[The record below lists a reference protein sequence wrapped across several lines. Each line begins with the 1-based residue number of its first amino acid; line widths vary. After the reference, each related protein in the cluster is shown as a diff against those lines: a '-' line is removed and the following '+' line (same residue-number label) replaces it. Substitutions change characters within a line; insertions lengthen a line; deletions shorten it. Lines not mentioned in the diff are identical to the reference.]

1 MSHEMFYQV
10 TMMLNLKSD
19 WKCPVVVTT
28 SNATVCSSELIG
40 SPSHAVKVVNSHML
54 EVTSLPSHNPRSDVV
69 DQGSGIGRY
78 NCVINW

>member
-1 MSHEMFYQV
+1 MSHETFYQV

-40 SPSHAVKVVNSHML
+40 SPSHAVKVVNSQTL
-54 EVTSLPSHNPRSDVV
+54 EVTSLPSDNPISNVV
-69 DQGSGIGRY
+69 DSGRGMSR
-78 NCVINW
+78 